1 MLTDFSVKKIETPVL
16 GSEITRLR
24 LGLGLSIVEVSTAS
38 GVPKRVLSILESGD
52 HAKLPPEVYVRGYI
66 KNLAPVLHVGAET
79 LLAAYAR
86 ESAISDTMSPKK
98 SYSASQKSLQGST
111 ITLTPRAVLL
121 TVAVFLVLGVMGY
134 FVWGFY
140 RFVST
145 PLLLITSPATLVTST
160 TTESAEVRGQTDKG
174 STVLLNGVPLP
185 VDKDGYFTTTIP
197 LSQGVNTLRIE
208 ATNRFEKTTSTALQ
222 IERPVEPVVIPEET
236 PVPLPALP
244 EDPMNPREDGTAAT
258 PLRDTLVAP
267 ENAKEQ

>member
-16 GSEITRLR
+16 GSEVTRLR
-24 LGLGLSIVEVSTAS
+24 LGLGLSIAEVSVAS
-38 GVPKRVLSILESGD
+38 GVPKRVLAVLESGD

-66 KNLAPVLHVGAET
+66 KNLAPVLHVSADT

-86 ESAISDTMSPKK
+86 ESAISNTIAPKK
-98 SYSASQKSLQGST
+98 PYLVSSQTLRDST
-111 ITLTPRAVLL
+111 ITLTPRAILV
-121 TVAVFLVLGVMGY
+121 TIGVVLVLGVMGY

-145 PLLLITSPATLVTST
+145 PLLLISAPAALVSST
-160 TTESAEVRGQTDKG
+160 TAETTEIRGQTDKG

-185 VDKDGYFTTTIP
+185 VDKDGYFTTTLP

-222 IERPVEPVVIPEET
+222 IERPIEPVVIPEET

-244 EDPMNPREDGTAAT
+244 EDPMNPREDDTAT
-258 PLRDTLVAP
+258 PLRDALVVP
-267 ENAKEQ
+267 ENTREE